1 MNDFKAS
8 GGGYASTPLGNYIV
22 EDASEGSSNHI

>member
-22 EDASEGSSNHI
+22 EDASEGSSSHI